1 MVDELFFTGGEV
13 TIFFYLHNAKLN
25 IRHNYKAFMII
36 FKHGGKLED
45 FVLRKKNKNNSIGF
59 VPTMGALHEGH
70 LSLIRECK
78 KVSKITI
85 ASIFVNPTQFNN
97 KEDLKKY
104 PRPVSKDILLLE
116 ENGCD
121 ILFLPDEKEI
131 YPNDESKK
139 KSYRLGNLESI
150 MEGEFRP
157 GHFQGVCLVVEKL
170 LNIINPDFLFLG
182 QKDYQQCLVIKKLI
196 SLMHQKTRVIICP
209 IFRETNGLAMSSR
222 NARLNPSERENAS
235 ELYRSLNSIKEN
247 LSGDNFLNL
256 RKQVLSHLQEKG
268 FKVEYL
274 ELARRKNLKIV
285 TNPNGG
291 EELIILIAAFLSNV
305 RLIDNLLIN
314 P

>member
-1 MVDELFFTGGEV
+1 
-13 TIFFYLHNAKLN
+13 
-25 IRHNYKAFMII
+25 MII
-36 FKHGGKLED
+36 FKHGGKLAD
-45 FVLRKKNKNNSIGF
+45 FLIKKKGKNDSIGF

-78 KVSKITI
+78 KASKITV

-104 PRPVSKDILLLE
+104 PKPLSKDILLLE
-116 ENGCD
+116 ETGCD
-121 ILFLPDEKEI
+121 ILFVPDEMDI
-131 YPNDESKK
+131 YPNEESKK

-150 MEGEFRP
+150 MEGDFRP

-196 SLMHQKTRVIICP
+196 RLMNIKTKIIICP
-209 IFRETNGLAMSSR
+209 IFREKSGLAMSSR
-222 NARLNPSERENAS
+222 NIRLNSSDRETAS
-235 ELYRSLNSIKEN
+235 ELHRSLGFIKEN
-247 LSGDNFLNL
+247 LSGDNFLKL
-256 RKQVLSHLQEKG
+256 RKQVLSQLQVKG

-274 ELARRKNLKIV
+274 ELATRKNLKIV
-285 TNPNGG
+285 TIFNMQ
-291 EELIILIAAFLSNV
+291 EEFIILVAAFLSNV

>member
-1 MVDELFFTGGEV
+1 
-13 TIFFYLHNAKLN
+13 
-25 IRHNYKAFMII
+25 MII
-36 FKHGGKLED
+36 FKHGNTLEN
-45 FVLRKKNKNNSIGF
+45 FLRVKKIKKKSIGF

-70 LSLIRECK
+70 LSLIRKCK
-78 KVSKITI
+78 KGSKITV
-85 ASIFVNPTQFNN
+85 ASIFVNPTQFNS

-104 PRPVSKDILLLE
+104 PRTLNNDILLLE

-131 YPNDESKK
+131 YPNVESKK
-139 KSYRLGNLESI
+139 KSFSLGTLESI
-150 MEGEFRP
+150 MEGKFRP

-196 SLMHQKTRVIICP
+196 SLMHKETRVIICP
-209 IFRETNGLAMSSR
+209 IFREKNGLAMSSR
-222 NARLNPSERENAS
+222 NVRLNSSDRETAS
-235 ELYRSLNSIKEN
+235 ELYRSLDFIKEN
-247 LSGDNFLNL
+247 LSGDNFLKL
-256 RKQVLSHLQEKG
+256 RKQVLIRLQAEG

-274 ELARRKNLKIV
+274 ELAERNSLKLI
-285 TNPNGG
+285 TTFNAG
-291 EELIILIAAFLSNV
+291 EELIILIAAIISNV

>member
-1 MVDELFFTGGEV
+1 
-13 TIFFYLHNAKLN
+13 
-25 IRHNYKAFMII
+25 MII
-36 FKHGGKLED
+36 FKHGNALED
-45 FVLRKKNKNNSIGF
+45 FLREKRIKTNSVGF

-78 KVSKITI
+78 RASKITV

-104 PRPVSKDILLLE
+104 PRPLSKDILLLE
-116 ENGCD
+116 ETGCD

-131 YPNDESKK
+131 YPNEKSKR
-139 KSYRLGNLESI
+139 KSFDTGSLESTL
-150 MEGEFRP
+150 EGKFRP

-196 SLMHQKTRVIICP
+196 SLMHKKTRVIICP
-209 IFRETNGLAMSSR
+209 IFREKNGLAMSSR
-222 NARLNPSERENAS
+222 NVRLNSSDRETAS
-235 ELYRSLNSIKEN
+235 ELHRSLNFIKEN
-247 LSGDNFLNL
+247 LSNDNFLNL
-256 RKQVLSHLQEKG
+256 RKQVLIRLQAKG
-268 FKVEYL
+268 VKVEYL
-274 ELARRKNLKIV
+274 ELAKRKNLKLV
-285 TNPNGG
+285 TALMAG